1 MKYRPRKRLRGF
13 LFPTSTKEEWN
24 EKRFLKRICVKTKE
38 LNLSKQIKELRKQLR
53 HTRFTMLDVMLSFT
67 ACPSYVQ
74 QDRTIE
80 PIVKNIFERPGYT
93 IT

>member
-13 LFPTSTKEEWN
+13 LFQASYCPSWLKEKN
-24 EKRFLKRICVKTKE
+24 LKTICVKTKE
-38 LNLSKQIKELRKQLR
+38 LNLINQIKKLRKELR